1 MIKIQEST
9 EYIDYGKHTYTVKL
23 SGNKYYVYVK
33 TKENPSPYYYAVGNM
48 FGKNSNPIG
57 DIVFNIYNPDSNI
70 KVYGDIY
77 ANPTEN
83 DYRDL
88 LDELEIYNSKI
99 SVSNNK

>member
-1 MIKIQEST
+1 MIKIQENA
-9 EYIDYGKHTYTVKL
+9 EYIDYGKHRYTIKL

-33 TKENPSPYYYAVGNM
+33 TTENPSPYYYAVGDM

-57 DIVFNIYNPDSNI
+57 DIVFNIYSPDSNK

-88 LDELEIYNSKI
+88 LDELETYNRTVGKKI
-99 SVSNNK
+99 